1 MYRKTRN
8 KMKKIKI
15 KLAVEE
21 IKMKLL
27 RNIRDAG
34 IKLNNE

>member
-1 MYRKTRN
+1 
-8 KMKKIKI
+8 MKKIKI

>member
-1 MYRKTRN
+1 
-8 KMKKIKI
+8 MKKIKI

-27 RNIRDAG
+27 RNICDAG